1 MLDYS
6 DVIDSSNSY
15 NVLNVDAKE
24 NRISHAYLFTNQDE
38 NYLFCFAK
46 KVSTMLINLNE
57 TEFAQKNANR
67 IENQTHPD
75 VLFYGMDKSSVVD
88 ADAVE
93 KIIGQAQVCPFEADK
108 KIFVIFNFQNISEIN
123 QNKLLKLIEEP
134 PKNTY
139 FLLTA
144 TSISRILITVL
155 SRVKQI
161 QLDEIPFSKITEM
174 LEKVGIEKSN
184 AEVFANCSNGNALF
198 AENLSTNSGFVDFFG
213 KIVSCFFDI
222 NGSKNVLQYSS
233 YFTAKNVD
241 KNEFFDIAT
250 IICRDLMMIISGRSE
265 LVICKNVLVKLKVIA
280 SSLNLISL
288 NSLIEYCNEAKKDLK
303 FNANQTAVIDGF
315 LFKLA
320 EVKVKC
326 RRLLV

>member
-6 DVIDSSNSY
+6 EVINSSNAY
-15 NVLNVDAKE
+15 KILNIDTQE
-24 NRISHAYLFTNQDE
+24 NRISHAYLFINQDE

-46 KVSTMLINLNE
+46 KIATMLINLNE
-57 TEFAQKNANR
+57 KENITKNAHR
-67 IENQTHPD
+67 VENQTHSD
-75 VLFYGMDKSSVVD
+75 VFFYGIDKNSIVD

-93 KIIGQAQVCPFEADK
+93 KIISQAQVCPFEADK
-108 KIFVIFNFQNISEIN
+108 KVFIISNFQDVSEIN

-161 QLDEIPFSKITEM
+161 QLDSIGFEKITEM
-174 LEKVGIEKSN
+174 LENIGIERNN
-184 AEVFANCSNGNALF
+184 AEIFANCSNGNAVF
-198 AENLSTNSGFVDFFG
+198 AEKLSSNSGFVEFFN
-213 KIVSCFFDI
+213 KVVSCFFDI

-233 YFTAKNVD
+233 YFSGKNID

-250 IICRDLMMIISGRSE
+250 IICRDLMMIISGKSDF
-265 LVICKNVLVKLKVIA
+265 VICKNVLVKLKVIA
-280 SSLNLISL
+280 SSLNLVSL
-288 NSLIEYCNEAKKDLK
+288 NTLMSCCVQAKKDLLY
-303 FNANQTAVIDGF
+303 NANQTAVIDGF

>member
-6 DVIDSSNSY
+6 EVIDSSNSFR
-15 NVLNVDAKE
+15 VLSIDAKE

-38 NYLFCFAK
+38 NYLFNFAK
-46 KVSTMLINLNE
+46 KIATMLINLNE
-57 TEFAQKNANR
+57 THSAEKNSIR
-67 IENQTHPD
+67 INNQTHSD
-75 VLFYGMDKSSVVD
+75 VFFYGNDKNNSVD
-88 ADAVE
+88 ADTVQ
-93 KIIGQAQVCPFEADK
+93 KIISDAQVCPFEADK
-108 KIFVIFNFQNISEIN
+108 KVFVISNFNSISEIN

-144 TSISRILITVL
+144 TSTSRILITVL

-161 QLDEIPFSKITEM
+161 ELDEISLEKITQM
-174 LEKVGIEKSN
+174 LESVGIEKSN
-184 AEVFANCSNGNALF
+184 AEIFANCSNGNALF
-198 AENLSTNSGFVDFFG
+198 AEKISTDSGFIEFFN

-233 YFTAKNVD
+233 YFSAKTID
-241 KNEFFDIAT
+241 KNEFFDIAL
-250 IICRDLMMIISGRSE
+250 IICRDLMMIIAGKSE
-265 LVICKNVLVKLKVIA
+265 LVICKNVMVKLKVIA

-288 NSLIEYCNEAKKDLK
+288 NTLVSSCLQAKKDLMY
-303 FNANQTAVIDGF
+303 NANQTAVIDGF